1 MKPTN
6 QITLFLLLLFQVSLA
21 MGPPD
26 AIGEISFCKVEV
38 VTENT
43 TRIPFKL
50 IDHLIVV
57 EANVHKKTGNFIIDT
72 GAEGFILNSVHFS
85 PNNSRSNATIGNGVN
100 GDINEVRESKV
111 YNFGLKDF
119 IIKNK
124 NSQIIDLSHLEKSK
138 NIQVLGIIGYEI
150 LKDYEVFIDFQL
162 KQITLF
168 KTDRHGN
175 RIDKHILL
183 EKITDSLDIKVKKHT
198 IVLECFVNGEKL
210 NFGLDTGAE
219 INLLSKSVSKSVL
232 KKFRIVKR
240 VKMVGIHNKKIEVL
254 AGKLYGVKL
263 KDKLHCGVMRTIV
276 TNLNK
281 MQVAY
286 GTKLDGVLGYDFFAM
301 RRLIINYKKEK
312 LYFVK
317 PYS

>member
-26 AIGEISFCKVEV
+26 VIEEISFCKVEF

-85 PNNSRSNATIGNGVN
+85 PNNARSKDMVGNAVN
-100 GDINEVRESKV
+100 GDISEVRESKI

-198 IVLECFVNGEKL
+198 IVLECQVNGEKL

-232 KKFRIVKR
+232 KKFRIIKR

-263 KDKLHCGVMRTIV
+263 KDKQHCGVMRTIV

-281 MQVAY
+281 MHVAY

-317 PYS
+317 VYS